1 MIGGE
6 EEVTSAYTFAQRKA
20 LSITPHVTG
29 LISFLGSAFIV
40 VEILRDRSKRSQIY
54 HRLILGISITTLLSS
69 IFFGLSTWPIPEGTA
84 HVYDARGNTRTC
96 TAQGFFLALSF
107 VAPMYSV
114 VLAAYYL
121 AVIGYSRKERELRKL
136 ERFAHAFVI
145 LLGLAFSLAGIFLD
159 LYHSV
164 QIWCFIGPIPCNDG
178 DLECDPNAN
187 RFQLFR
193 WVFVGIPLW
202 ICIFAITG
210 LMTTVLLKVHNQEK
224 RSRKWRAGAE
234 QKGRQ
239 LTQKVAKQ
247 AAWYVSSFYITWLI
261 PTITRAMSAVGKQPP
276 FALMFLVV
284 LLIPLQGAFNFFI
297 YMRPRYAK
305 FRKDNP
311 NRSTLGLLAE
321 TLLGTFR
328 VHREEGDEDDL
339 NMGKKLG
346 DMYATTA
353 SVLHSVVV
361 SRTSAVQQ
369 RKSAISST
377 VVPVNI
383 DDDGSAEAADAE
395 IKKEVS

>member
-29 LISFLGSAFIV
+29 LISFLGSTFII

-136 ERFAHAFVI
+136 ERFAHVFVVS
-145 LLGLAFSLAGIFLD
+145 LGLAFSLAGIFLD

-164 QIWCFIGPIPCNDG
+164 QIWCFIGPVPCEDG
-178 DLECDPNAN
+178 DLECNPNTN

-210 LMTTVLLKVHNQEK
+210 LMTAVLLKVHNQEK

-239 LTQKVAKQ
+239 LTKKVAEQ

-261 PTITRAMSAVGKQPP
+261 PTVTRAMSAVGKQPP

-311 NRSTLGLLAE
+311 DRSSLGLLME
-321 TLLGTFR
+321 TFVKIFR
-328 VHREEGDEDDL
+328 FHREEGDRDDL

-361 SRTSAVQQ
+361 SRTSAVQS
-369 RKSAISST
+369 RKSGISST
-377 VVPVNI
+377 VMPVKN
-383 DDDGSAEAADAE
+383 DGDESAKPVE
-395 IKKEVS
+395 

>member
-1 MIGGE
+1 M
-6 EEVTSAYTFAQRKA
+6 
-20 LSITPHVTG
+20 
-29 LISFLGSAFIV
+29 
-40 VEILRDRSKRSQIY
+40 
-54 HRLILGISITTLLSS
+54 
-69 IFFGLSTWPIPEGTA
+69 
-84 HVYDARGNTRTC
+84 YDARGNTRTC

-136 ERFAHAFVI
+136 ERFAHVFVVS
-145 LLGLAFSLAGIFLD
+145 LGLAFSLAGIFLD

-164 QIWCFIGPIPCNDG
+164 QIWCFIGPVPCEDG
-178 DLECDPNAN
+178 DLECNPNTN

-210 LMTTVLLKVHNQEK
+210 LMTAVLLKVHNQEK

-239 LTQKVAKQ
+239 LTKKVAEQ

-261 PTITRAMSAVGKQPP
+261 PTVTRAMSAVGKQPP

-311 NRSTLGLLAE
+311 DRSSLGLLME
-321 TLLGTFR
+321 TFVKIFR
-328 VHREEGDEDDL
+328 FHREEGDRDDL

-361 SRTSAVQQ
+361 SRTSAVQS
-369 RKSAISST
+369 RKSGISST
-377 VVPVNI
+377 VMPVKN
-383 DDDGSAEAADAE
+383 DGDESAKPVE
-395 IKKEVS
+395 

>member
-1 MIGGE
+1 
-6 EEVTSAYTFAQRKA
+6 
-20 LSITPHVTG
+20 
-29 LISFLGSAFIV
+29 
-40 VEILRDRSKRSQIY
+40 
-54 HRLILGISITTLLSS
+54 
-69 IFFGLSTWPIPEGTA
+69 
-84 HVYDARGNTRTC
+84 
-96 TAQGFFLALSF
+96 
-107 VAPMYSV
+107 MYSV

-136 ERFAHAFVI
+136 ERFAHVFVI

-178 DLECDPNAN
+178 GLECDPNVN
-187 RFQLFR
+187 RFQLYR

-210 LMTTVLLKVHNQEK
+210 LMTAVLLKVHNKEK

-234 QKGRQ
+234 KKGRQ
-239 LTQKVAKQ
+239 LTQKVAEQ

-284 LLIPLQGAFNFFI
+284 LLIPLQGAFTFFI

-321 TLLGTFR
+321 TVLGTFR
-328 VHREEGDEDDL
+328 VHREAGDEDDL
-339 NMGKKLG
+339 NMGKMLG
-346 DMYATTA
+346 DMHATTA

-395 IKKEVS
+395 IKEEVS

>member
-29 LISFLGSAFIV
+29 LISFLGSTFII

-136 ERFAHAFVI
+136 ERFAHVFVVS
-145 LLGLAFSLAGIFLD
+145 LGLAFSLAGIFLD

-164 QIWCFIGPIPCNDG
+164 QIWCFIGPVPCEDG
-178 DLECDPNAN
+178 DLECNPNTN

-210 LMTTVLLKVHNQEK
+210 LMTAVLLKVHNQEK

-239 LTQKVAKQ
+239 LTKKVAEQ

-261 PTITRAMSAVGKQPP
+261 PTVTRAMSAVGKQPP

-311 NRSTLGLLAE
+311 DRSSLGLLME
-321 TLLGTFR
+321 TFVKIFR
-328 VHREEGDEDDL
+328 FHREEGDGDDL

-361 SRTSAVQQ
+361 SRTSAVQS
-369 RKSAISST
+369 RKSGISST
-377 VVPVNI
+377 VMPVKN
-383 DDDGSAEAADAE
+383 DGDESAKPVE
-395 IKKEVS
+395 